1 MKKMRARFIMLP
13 VCLLLVISAALILLL
28 YIPALASEQSEKE
41 TLDKVSW
48 VFDAVEPFYEQLMGL
63 ATDMVI
69 GEDAF
74 EDSGEEPDIEALEV
88 DIQELKDITG
98 QLEELRTELS
108 GLPDDINT
116 SVGKT
121 VQATREYLTMLHN
134 MALDLIELSQYSIEV
149 YLAIIPLGEM
159 DVDVPSIQEIAEA
172 LWEAT
177 SKSLELLEDIKP
189 PVYLETTH
197 QELTKRM
204 AEFNDL
210 GVDLYSGAEMDDP
223 LRINSCIQRLGYI
236 VRMFEKFSDNL
247 MGDLDMLSR
256 QMESRL
262 SGPIALLHD
271 ELAENLSLL
280 KAG

>member
-1 MKKMRARFIMLP
+1 
-13 VCLLLVISAALILLL
+13 VCLLLAIGAVLILLL
-28 YIPALASEQSEKE
+28 YTPALASEQTEKE
-41 TLDKVSW
+41 TLDKVSG
-48 VFDAVEPFYEQLMGL
+48 VFDAAEPFYEQLMGI

-69 GEDAF
+69 NEDAF
-74 EDSGEEPDIEALEV
+74 NDSEEEPDIEAFEAE
-88 DIQELKDITG
+88 IQELREITG
-98 QLEELRTELS
+98 QLEELRSELT
-108 GLPDDINT
+108 GLPDDMST

-121 VQATREYLTMLHN
+121 VQAAREYLTMLHN
-134 MALDLIELSQYSIEV
+134 MALDLIELSQYSIEI
-149 YLAIIPLGEM
+149 YLAVIPLGEM

-177 SKSLELLEDIKP
+177 SKTLELLEDIKP
-189 PVYLETTH
+189 PVYLEATH

-210 GVDLYSGAEMDDP
+210 GVDLYKGAEMEDP
-223 LRINSCIQRLGYI
+223 LRINSCVQRLGYI
-236 VRMFEKFSDNL
+236 ARMFEKCSDNL
-247 MGDLDMLSR
+247 TGDLDLLSR
-256 QMESRL
+256 QVENRL

>member
-1 MKKMRARFIMLP
+1 VKKIRAHFIVLP
-13 VCLLLVISAALILLL
+13 MCLLFVIGAALILLL
-28 YIPALASEQSEKE
+28 YTPALASEQTVQE
-41 TLDKVSW
+41 TLDIVSG
-48 VFDAVEPFYEQLMGL
+48 VFDAAEPFYEQLMGI
-63 ATDMVI
+63 ATDMV
-69 GEDAF
+69 GNEDAF
-74 EDSGEEPDIEALEV
+74 EDFEEEPDIEALEA
-88 DIQELKDITG
+88 DIQELKGITG
-98 QLEELRTELS
+98 QLEELRSELS

-134 MALDLIELSQYSIEV
+134 MALDLIEISQYSIEM
-149 YLAIIPLGEM
+149 YFAIIPLGEM

-177 SKSLELLEDIKP
+177 SRTLELMEDIKP
-189 PVYLETTH
+189 PVYLEATH
-197 QELTKRM
+197 QELIKRM

-236 VRMFEKFSDNL
+236 GRMFEKCSDNL
-247 MGDLDMLSR
+247 TGDLDLLSM
-256 QMESRL
+256 QVENRL

-271 ELAENLSLL
+271 ELAENLILL